1 MKKWKKVLIIILVV
15 LVTLVTVILSIMKIS
30 GNHRSDPADVITY
43 ETDNPFIT
51 GRTELIAHRF
61 GAGIA
66 PEESLLAAKN
76 CIENEN
82 ISMDILE
89 FDLRMTADGYAVVF
103 HDITLDETTDAVSVF
118 GGEEILVSEK
128 TLEELRT
135 LNMGA
140 GFTDADGNQP
150 YASLAEVPNELR
162 ITTLDEMLDY
172 LVESGITRLSI
183 EAKDKGELGRKAM
196 DILYAELSARGLL
209 NSVVVSTFKTD
220 VSAYATEQYPDFI
233 LSNTDAQAIEFYLA
247 AITGNKNYEPPC
259 SVFQLPFTDKYLNM
273 GVNFGTA
280 QVINF
285 AHSHNV
291 AIHYW
296 VVDEPERMEY
306 LESIG
311 ADGIMTDYPDLLTE
325 VLGGKQ

>member
-1 MKKWKKVLIIILVV
+1 MKKWKKILIIILVV
-15 LVTLVTVILSIMKIS
+15 LVTLVTAVLSIMKIS
-30 GNHRSDPADVITY
+30 GNHRSNPEDVIAY
-43 ETDNPFIT
+43 ETNHPFIT

-66 PEESLLAAKN
+66 PEESLLAARN

-89 FDLRMTADGYAVVF
+89 FDLRMTADGHAVVF
-103 HDITLDETTDAVSVF
+103 HDITLDETTDAVAVF

-140 GFTDADGNQP
+140 MFTDADGNQP
-150 YASLAEVPNELR
+150 YTSLTEVPEELR
-162 ITTLDEMLDY
+162 IATLSEMLDF
-172 LVESGITRLSI
+172 LAANGITRLSI
-183 EAKDKGELGRKAM
+183 EAKDKGELGMKAM
-196 DILYAELSARGLL
+196 DILYTELSTRNLL
-209 NSVVVSTFKTD
+209 DSVVVSTFKSD
-220 VSAYATEQYPDFI
+220 VSAYITEKYPDMI
-233 LSNTDAQAIEFYLA
+233 RSNTDAEAITFYLA
-247 AITGNKNYEPPC
+247 AITGSKNYEPPC

-285 AHSHNV
+285 AHSHNI

-296 VVDEPERMEY
+296 VVDDPERMTY

-311 ADGIMTDYPDLLTE
+311 ADGIMTDYPDVLTE
-325 VLGGKQ
+325 TLSGK